1 MARVLIA
8 WELGEAWGHLA
19 RCLRLAQVLQERGH
33 VVALVLKDIRFPFSW
48 QLPPGIVVLTA
59 PAIRQR
65 RSVKMPSN
73 YAEVLLCCG
82 FNDVA
87 DVANRLRAWVSIF
100 SLFEPDVLVADHA
113 PTALLAAGTCGIPH
127 LAVGN
132 GFVIPPGKF
141 PWPSIRQGKW
151 VSDARLHAAEIM
163 LDDVLV
169 RAQLQLGG
177 KVTVKSMRALFGPQD
192 LLDTFAELDHYGCRA
207 AGNYIGPIVSPPAG
221 YKAKWQYPQLQ
232 HVLVYL
238 RPEVGSFIAILQA
251 LSLLEAEVLCVIPG
265 LSAGQAARL
274 VTPHLRISVEPIDFT
289 ALLPV
294 ANAVVGYGNSGFST
308 QALLAG
314 VPLLMCPRYVEQ
326 GMFASRVADLGAGI
340 CLDLH
345 ANKQQVFNSL
355 NALLEQVS
363 YKSAAGLF
371 SRRYSAFTRDHAVT
385 KSIEAIEHT
394 VAGL

>member
-8 WELGEAWGHLA
+8 WELGEAWGHLV
-19 RCLRLAQVLQERGH
+19 RCLRLAQALQQRGH

-48 QLPPGIVVLTA
+48 QLPTGVVLLTI
-59 PAIRQR
+59 PAIRQQR
-65 RSVKMPSN
+65 PVKMPGN

-82 FNDVA
+82 FNNAA
-87 DVANRLRAWVSIF
+87 DLANRLKAWISIF
-100 SLFEPDVLVADHA
+100 LLFAPDVLVADHA
-113 PTALLAAGTCGIPH
+113 PTALLAAGTYGVPH

-132 GFVIPPGKF
+132 GFAIPPGKF

-151 VSDARLHAAEIM
+151 VSDVRLHAAEAM

-177 KVTVKSMRALFGPQD
+177 KATVKSMRALFGPQD
-192 LLDTFAELDHYGCRA
+192 LLDTFAELDHYGCRTS
-207 AGNYIGPIVSPPAG
+207 GNYIGPIISPPAG
-221 YKAKWQYPQLQ
+221 YKAEWQYPQLQ

-251 LSLLEAEVLCVIPG
+251 LLLLEAEVLCVIPG
-265 LSAGQAARL
+265 LSPGQAARL
-274 VTPHLRISVEPIDFT
+274 ATPHLRISVEPIDFT

-326 GMFASRVADLGAGI
+326 SMFASRVVDLGAGI
-340 CLDLH
+340 CLDFY
-345 ANKQQVFNSL
+345 AQKQKVCNLL
-355 NALLEQVS
+355 NALLEQAS
-363 YKSAAGLF
+363 YKTAAGLF
-371 SRRYSAFTRDHAVT
+371 SRKYSALARDHAVT
-385 KSIEAIEHT
+385 RSIEAIEYI
-394 VAGL
+394 VGGR